1 MKMRSF
7 LSQISMSC
15 LGIAVATLSFGGNLA
30 HAGPEETPNNAS
42 GKPIGMMGTV
52 KQRVDLNQK
61 RAEAAKRLKERRDA
75 AAAAEA
81 AKKAD
86 ADKNSETD
94 KNTEG
99 GAK

>member
-7 LSQISMSC
+7 LSQINMLC
-15 LGIAVATLSFGGNLA
+15 LAIAVATLSFGGNPA
-30 HAGPEETPNNAS
+30 HAGPGES
-42 GKPIGMMGTV
+42 VKGSPIGMMGTV
-52 KQRVDLNQK
+52 TDRVDLNLK
-61 RAEAAKRLKERRDA
+61 RAEAAKRQKERRA

-86 ADKNSETD
+86 AAKKS
-94 KNTEG
+94 EG